1 MLSQDKRCMST
12 FAATPG
18 CTRRWA
24 TDCISGD
31 SRADK
36 PLILIQPLISRV
48 PAADLTTVAW
58 RRARIQV
65 TAMADSQPEAEAAAR
80 AVFDAVEGYTG
91 MMAGALEVLLATV
104 ESDRQ
109 VEQEGIDEI
118 YHHVDVMITYKE

>member
-1 MLSQDKRCMST
+1 ME
-12 FAATPG
+12 AGP
-18 CTRRWA
+18 
-24 TDCISGD
+24 
-31 SRADK
+31 
-36 PLILIQPLISRV
+36 
-48 PAADLTTVAW
+48 
-58 RRARIQV
+58 IQV

-91 MMAGALEVLLATV
+91 MMAGARKLLLATV